1 MPADNSKEHIC
12 GFAVRV
18 GGIGVHSSS
27 PAIVARSLGNEL
39 SSRKSTVISRAI
51 SHNFVVKK
59 LRARAGSLSFVSTVI
74 DPTAFIHPAA
84 VVTGN
89 VTLGPRVSVWPT
101 AVIRGDSDTIEIGDD
116 SNVQDGTIVHVD
128 DGVPTRIGKRV
139 AIGHRAIVHGAT
151 IEDDCLIAMGAILLN
166 GVHVGTGS
174 IVGAGA
180 VCTEGT
186 RIPPNS
192 LVLGVPARVIRQT
205 TDADRNR
212 IQKTVQSYVELQKRY
227 RPA

>member
-1 MPADNSKEHIC
+1 
-12 GFAVRV
+12 
-18 GGIGVHSSS
+18 
-27 PAIVARSLGNEL
+27 
-39 SSRKSTVISRAI
+39 
-51 SHNFVVKK
+51 
-59 LRARAGSLSFVSTVI
+59 
-74 DPTAFIHPAA
+74 
-84 VVTGN
+84 
-89 VTLGPRVSVWPT
+89 
-101 AVIRGDSDTIEIGDD
+101 VIRGDSDTIEIGDD